1 MDGGRALVTE
11 TFSPET
17 DLRAFRHALGA
28 FATGVTVITTVTDTG
43 PVGITANSFASV
55 SLDPPLVLWSP
66 AKASSRFGI
75 FSVAERFAVHV
86 LRTDQKSVA
95 DGFTRSWTAFH
106 DLDWAAD
113 GFGTPLIEGTLARFV
128 CQTEARH
135 DAGDHMI
142 VVGRVLA
149 VTRGVPGAPLV
160 FHGGSYG
167 GFGAV

>member
-1 MDGGRALVTE
+1 VTE
-11 TFSPET
+11 TFLPQS
-17 DLRAFRHALGA
+17 DQRSFRHALGA
-28 FATGVTVITTVTDTG
+28 FATGVTVVTTGTETG

-75 FSVAERFAVHV
+75 FSATERFAVHV
-86 LRTDQKSVA
+86 LRADQKAVA

-106 DLDWAAD
+106 DLDWIAD
-113 GFGTPLIEGTLARFV
+113 GSGTPLIEGTLARFV